1 MECLKDGWLA
11 PGPRTAQF
19 EEEVSRYFGKKFGV
33 FCNSGSSA
41 NILALLM
48 AGLKTGDEVITP
60 ACTFSTTVAPLCQL
74 GIKPVFCDVEV
85 RSFVPTITQVST
97 KITSQTK
104 AIFIPNLAGSKPD
117 WDGFRTHLNAI
128 GRQDIVL
135 IEDSCDTMT
144 HTTASDISVISFYAS
159 HVITAGGGG
168 GMVMCNSQ
176 EQVQTALSYRDW
188 GRAGNNIED
197 PSERFGHS
205 VDGIPYD
212 FKFLYTVKGYNFK
225 ATEMMAAFGLVQM
238 RKLQSFL
245 DKRRANVNRYIHNL
259 KGTQY
264 IVPRDHESLNWLA
277 MPLLV
282 PPHWE
287 RKKLLNFIENN
298 GIQTRV
304 FFAGNVTRHPAY
316 REFFVSE
323 DCFPGSDTIMKD
335 CFMLGAHH
343 GLELEDI
350 DYVCDVLKSFDPTSD
365 ADTCSGRTYAKA

>member
-1 MECLKDGWLA
+1 LKDGWLA
-11 PGPRTAQF
+11 PGPRTTHF
-19 EEEVSRYFGKKFGV
+19 ENLVSEYFGKKYGI

-41 NILALLM
+41 NVLALLM
-48 AGLKTGDEVITP
+48 AGLKPGDEVITP

-74 GIKPVFCDVEV
+74 GLKVVFCDVES
-85 RSFVPTITQVST
+85 RTFVPSVKQTIDKV
-97 KITSQTK
+97 TSETK
-104 AIFIPNLAGSKPD
+104 ALFIPNLAGSKPD
-117 WDGFRTHLNAI
+117 WESLRSELKAMS
-128 GRQDIVL
+128 REDIVL

-144 HTTASDISVISFYAS
+144 HTPASDISVISFYAS

-176 EQVQTALSYRDW
+176 KQVQLGLSYRDW

-205 VDGIPYD
+205 VDGISYD

-238 RKLQSFL
+238 QKLEGFTQ
-245 DKRRANVNRYIHNL
+245 KRRANVNRYIENL
-259 KGTQY
+259 KDSPY
-264 IVPRDHESLNWLA
+264 ILPKDKQEFNWLA

-282 PPHWE
+282 PDSWE
-287 RKKLLNFIENN
+287 RKSLLNYIESN

-304 FFAGNVTRHPAY
+304 FFAGNITRHPAY
-316 REFFVSE
+316 REFFISE
-323 DCFPGSDTIMKD
+323 TAFPGSDVIMRD
-335 CFMLGAHH
+335 CFLLGAHH

-350 DYVCDVLKSFDPTSD
+350 DYVCDVLKSFSPTAHNNATSQID
-365 ADTCSGRTYAKA
+365 AGACDL